1 MNAMSAIAAYKD
13 VGLDTDIME
22 ADPHKLVAMLYDGA
36 LLAIS
41 RARSEMQ
48 YKDIAAKGEAISK
61 AIAIIGEGL
70 QAGLDIKAGGEI
82 AQNLSALYG
91 YMVKRL
97 VVANA
102 NNDLAVLDE
111 ITRLLSELQEAWNAI
126 RPQVTPTAP
135 AGERRLSGQVRA

>member
-13 VGLDTDIME
+13 VGLDTDIMG

-36 LLAIS
+36 LLAIG
-41 RARSEMQ
+41 RAKSGIQ
-48 YKDIAAKGEAISK
+48 YKDIEAKGEAISK

-70 QAGLDIKAGGEI
+70 QAGLDINAGGEI
-82 AQNLSALYG
+82 ARNLSALYG
-91 YMVKRL
+91 YMVKCL
-97 VVANA
+97 VTANA
-102 NNDLAVLDE
+102 TNDVAILDE

-126 RPQVTPTAP
+126 RPQVVPTAP